1 MRYPRTVFVFDTP
14 NHGIDQEY
22 FQMISSSSQKIYIR
36 GHSKPIGT
44 IDSELDAIKILDGY
58 LNFTGPNRSYMVI
71 GNLKHV
77 EFIATSL
84 ADKYC
89 SIYWLMNKNS
99 ALSIRAAL
107 GALLDL
113 HEMEAL
119 FNEALYYYTKSRD
132 RYQALSD
139 STHISNDD
147 FPQLIADIINGG
159 KQVELRAD
167 IESFLC
173 EELHIGKF
181 EI

>member
-1 MRYPRTVFVFDTP
+1 MRYPRTVFIFDTP
-14 NHGIDQEY
+14 NEGVDESY
-22 FQMISSSSQKIYIR
+22 FQKISSSSQKIYIR
-36 GHSKPIGT
+36 GHSKPIRT
-44 IDSELDAIKILDGY
+44 IDSELDAIKLLDGY
-58 LNFTGPNRSYMVI
+58 LNFTGPNRSDMVI

-84 ADKYC
+84 ADKDC

-99 ALSIRAAL
+99 ALCIRAAL
-107 GALLDL
+107 SALLDL

-132 RYQALSD
+132 RYQTLSD

>member
-14 NHGIDQEY
+14 NEGVDECY
-22 FQMISSSSQKIYIR
+22 FQKISSSSQKIYIR
-36 GHSKPIGT
+36 GHSKPIRT
-44 IDSELDAIKILDGY
+44 IDSELDAIKLLDGY
-58 LNFTGPNRSYMVI
+58 LNFISTNRSYMVV
-71 GNLKHV
+71 GSLKHV

-84 ADKYC
+84 ADKDC
-89 SIYWLMNKNS
+89 SIYWLINKNS
-99 ALSIRAAL
+99 ALCIRAAL

-139 STHISNDD
+139 SSHISNDD
-147 FPQLIADIINGG
+147 FPQLIADIINGNR
-159 KQVELRAD
+159 QIELRAD

-173 EELHIGKF
+173 KELHIGQF
-181 EI
+181 AI